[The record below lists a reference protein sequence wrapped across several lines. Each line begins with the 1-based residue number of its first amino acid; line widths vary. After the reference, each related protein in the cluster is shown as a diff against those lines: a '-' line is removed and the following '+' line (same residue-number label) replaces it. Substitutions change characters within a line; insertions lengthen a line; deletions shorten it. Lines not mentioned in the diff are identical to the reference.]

1 MATTFRAK
9 WTLGN
14 RLLEKTQTDQRRI
27 VGFSIPAD
35 FDFELEGKKANT
47 CPGASACAGVC
58 YAKQGKYNIPAV
70 AATRVHNLE
79 LSLAPGFVEAVMEDL
94 VVLTNRPRSPITVVR
109 LHDSGDFY
117 NQRYLDD
124 WARIAAWM
132 PGVEVYAYTKSH
144 HLDFSRVPSNLRII
158 RSLGGKFDDLIDLG
172 QQHSRI
178 FSTHEDRERAGYV
191 DGLVGDGP
199 ALDGEVKLGQV
210 YHGSRRLTEP
220 QTRFFR

>member
-1 MATTFRAK
+1 MATKFHAK

-14 RLLEKTQTDQRRI
+14 RLLAKTETAERRI
-27 VGFSIPAD
+27 ACFSIPAD
-35 FDFELEGKKANT
+35 LDFELAGERANT

-58 YAKQGKYNIPAV
+58 YAKQGKYKIPVV
-70 AATRVHNLE
+70 AAARRFNLD
-79 LSLAPGFVEAVMEDL
+79 LSLAPGFVEKLMEDL
-94 VVLTNRPRSPITVVR
+94 SALTNRRRPITVVR

-117 NQRYLDD
+117 SQRYLDD
-124 WARIAAWM
+124 WARIAARM

-144 HLDFSRVPSNLRII
+144 HLDFSRTPANLRII
-158 RSLGGKFDDLIDLG
+158 RSLGGKFDALIDLG
-172 QQHSRI
+172 RQHSRI

-191 DGLVGDGP
+191 DGLIGDGP

-210 YHGSRRLTEP
+210 YHGSRRMTEP